1 MTQANINTAAYWND
15 RFLSGHWEEVG
26 GRAQTRDFAEAQLR
40 AIGLPRSFSGSLLD
54 FGCGL
59 GDAFPVYRK
68 AFPDAR
74 LIGMDVSS
82 AAIDK
87 CNERFPRLAQFL
99 QGDHTMVPPV
109 DVIVASNVLEHLS
122 NDIEVATSL
131 RSRCKALHIIV
142 PFREDPR
149 IDEHV
154 HTYDRRYFRA
164 LGRPRERVYASRGW
178 SQYGRRAL
186 WLDIYLKNLVRPL
199 IGRPRVRRRMQIIY
213 SFRDEDAGR
222 HVGGRRTP

>member
-154 HTYDRRYFRA
+154 HTYGQAGTFAHWGGHANAYMH
-164 LGRPRERVYASRGW
+164 REDGANTGGARCGSISISESGQAAHRSAK
-178 SQYGRRAL
+178 SPA
-186 WLDIYLKNLVRPL
+186 KNADHLQLP
-199 IGRPRVRRRMQIIY
+199 
-213 SFRDEDAGR
+213 
-222 HVGGRRTP
+222 